1 MLSVV
6 FFVNEMTFIRYFIP
20 LAQECARR
28 DFEVTFA
35 IGRSGK
41 YNCPLKHEEELRNLI
56 YEHVPEA
63 KAVRADKLTKIHDVE
78 VVVEGISCKGGRR
91 VYSLSYMTDFRLS
104 MENYYDRVDFVCLPS
119 AYFYDKFNI
128 QDPEG
133 KVLAF
138 GSPKYD
144 INPELL
150 DMEEDLSNT
159 SLMLYH
165 PKVPTATFVS
175 AIQIEMEYGRDVLIK
190 TRGKHPIGI
199 PTKPINNRTLTV
211 MSDEEWFPHTTMKLI
226 RNVAY
231 IVNFDSTA
239 IKEIVMLLRRNR
251 TKNVH
256 VKDFV
261 PLSEL
266 YLPEAKEKY
275 LWDFNSSVKLVDH
288 MLATYMY
295 D

>member
-41 YNCPLKHEEELRNLI
+41 YNCPLKHEEELRALI

-63 KAVRADKLTKIHDVE
+63 KAVRAEKLTKIHDIE
-78 VVVEGISCKGGRR
+78 VVVEGISCRGGRR
-91 VYSLSYMTDFRLS
+91 IYSLSYMTDYRLS
-104 MENYYDRVDFVCLPS
+104 MDNYYDRVDFVCLPS
-119 AYFYDKFNI
+119 VYFYDKFNV
-128 QDPEG
+128 QDPDS

-144 INPELL
+144 IDSSLL
-150 DMEEDLSNT
+150 EMEEDLSNT

-165 PKVPTATFVS
+165 PKVPTATFIS
-175 AIQIEMEYGRDVLIK
+175 AIQTEMECGRDVLIK
-190 TRGKHPIGI
+190 TRGKHPIAT
-199 PTKPINNRTLTV
+199 PTQPINNRTLTV
-211 MSDEEWFPHTTMKLI
+211 ISDEEWFPHTTMKLI
-226 RNVAY
+226 TNVGH

-239 IKEIVMLLRRNR
+239 IKEIVMLDRRESAR
-251 TKNVH
+251 NVH
-256 VKDFV
+256 VKQFI
-261 PLSEL
+261 PLSTRL
-266 YLPEAKEKY
+266 
-275 LWDFNSSVKLVDH
+275 KLKRNTSGTTTH
-288 MLATYMY
+288 QLG
-295 D
+295 